1 MKLSGTQLGFLARL
15 SKSPDGQ
22 LLLELFKARL
32 AENDAALRAAPAD
45 TILRAQGRA
54 MELSEII
61 ADITEAQTRLT
72 RNQQTAPA
80 LSRLAA

>member
-1 MKLSGTQLGFLARL
+1 MKLSSAQLGFLARL

-22 LLLELFKARL
+22 FLLEIFRARL

-54 MELSEII
+54 LELSEII
-61 ADITEAQTRLT
+61 ADILEAETRLN
-72 RNQQTAPA
+72 RNQSTVIRSFRPDA
-80 LSRLAA
+80 

>member
-1 MKLSGTQLGFLARL
+1 MKLSGIQLGFLARL
-15 SKSPDGQ
+15 AKSPDGQ

-54 MELSEII
+54 LEISEII
-61 ADITEAQTRLT
+61 ADIVEAQTRLN